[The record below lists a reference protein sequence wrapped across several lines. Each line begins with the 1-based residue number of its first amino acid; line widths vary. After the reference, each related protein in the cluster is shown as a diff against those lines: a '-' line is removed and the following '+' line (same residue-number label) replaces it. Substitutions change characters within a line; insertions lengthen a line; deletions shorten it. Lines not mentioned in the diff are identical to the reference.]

1 MRKGFD
7 FLRQFPKRMK
17 KVGAYAVLMK
27 NSIQKGTWK
36 TFHFGDF
43 DEQLNLLF
51 SAMLFIMEESLKE
64 KSCTIDDI
72 GNFLDQ
78 INKDHF
84 KKPLSYD
91 DCKDLARFIVN
102 IILSNDG
109 STMYFT
115 GFDFELGEPTTINI
129 NFVGN
134 KIVYLEGEVKRTSYF
149 LTEDGYD
156 LLLST
161 LEVEANMQLTI
172 QEMIFKLHIEKS
184 SYDKAAEDIRQIFNL
199 LRIQC
204 QKIEEAMNKIR
215 KNALTF
221 STVDYGTIVED
232 NLSMVEDTKDRFTDY
247 RQRISEIIDE
257 VEEKGISVKK
267 LDVEETERLV
277 HLRQIEGYLNRSIDE
292 HQRILN
298 SHFDLKRLYDKEL
311 EDLTR
316 MTMIKRFNLRTSLY
330 DEVLQKPSH
339 LEQMDNFLRALFV
352 KKSEKI
358 YNINKALELQKP
370 IRNRTEEEDFITSDD
385 EANDESYEVEKKR
398 IKLEKYRASL
408 RILLEHAK
416 NGGTSLYK
424 LKTELSEDELA
435 SLLPSVDIFKEIMLD
450 LLQEGEID
458 VEAWRSEHE
467 ENFVFESFD
476 FRLSHL
482 LLEILSSEKLWRPLK
497 KISIYKAGSS
507 HIEEESIVTFCGI
520 LGEDGRFKT
529 ISCSNV
535 IIEVV

>member
-1 MRKGFD
+1 MIYD

-17 KVGAYAVLMK
+17 KVGAYAILMK
-27 NSIQKGTWK
+27 NSTQKGSWK

-43 DEQLNLLF
+43 DEQINLLF
-51 SAMLFIMEESLKE
+51 SAMLYIMEESLKE

-72 GNFLDQ
+72 GSFLDQ
-78 INKDHF
+78 INMIYF
-84 KKPLSYD
+84 KKPLSYE

-109 STMYFT
+109 STMYFNGYDYDKNQST
-115 GFDFELGEPTTINI
+115 PINI

-184 SYDKAAEDIRQIFNL
+184 SYDKAVEDIRQIFNL

-221 STVDYGTIVED
+221 STVDYGMIVED
-232 NLSMVEDTKDRFTDY
+232 NLAMVEDTNQRFLDY
-247 RQRISEIIDE
+247 RKRISEIIADI
-257 VEEKGISVKK
+257 EEKGISIKK
-267 LDVEETERLV
+267 LNAEETERLQ
-277 HLRQIEGYLNRSIDE
+277 HLRQIESYLGRSIDE

-298 SHFDLKRLYDKEL
+298 AHFDLKSLYDKEL

-330 DEVLQKPSH
+330 DEVLKNHSH
-339 LEQMDNFLRALFV
+339 LEQMDEFLRALFV
-352 KKSEKI
+352 KSPRKI
-358 YNINKALELQKP
+358 YNINKSLELQKP
-370 IRNRTEEEDFITSDD
+370 IRNRTEEGDFLTAIDD
-385 EANDESYEVEKKR
+385 YGDESYEIEQKR
-398 IKLEKYRASL
+398 MKLEKYRKAL
-408 RILLEHAK
+408 KILIEQAK
-416 NGGTSLYK
+416 DGGTSLYK
-424 LKTELSEDELA
+424 LKMELSEDELA
-435 SLLPSVDIFKEIMLD
+435 TLLPTVGIFKEILLE

-458 VEAWRSEHE
+458 VEAWRREQE
-467 ENFVFESFD
+467 ESFVFESFD

-482 LLEILSSEKLWRPLK
+482 LLDILASEKLWHPLK
-497 KISIYKAGSS
+497 KISIYKVVGSA
-507 HIEEESIVTFCGI
+507 HLEEETIVTFFGI
-520 LGEDGRFKT
+520 LGDDGRLKT

-535 IIEVV
+535 IIEAV